1 MALGNLVAQAVSST
15 NLRKI
20 LQTRY
25 ALVEEVAPLTA
36 ESWMRGSKFLTG
48 LGIFTASS
56 LASESWMRGSKFP
69 EICPRE
75 EVLVSVAKLTRKRE
89 INPDFYLTL
98 EIGKA
103 LHHQLQNSIL
113 PGAGVLMGEWECCRC
128 GAHYGIM
135 KRDKPIEQYAVKRPD
150 QCSRCEQTDAGFRF
164 HEYSFRNEEYRIE
177 GHPDGVLCIPGMNG
191 LGLLEAKSISAKGA
205 WEIRN
210 VPKMDHVIQSHIYM
224 WFTGLTWTK
233 IVYWDKATFGMSA
246 LVEHTVERDEETID
260 RIKGTLLTLWKG
272 IESGVAP
279 ATRVCANA
287 EAPRAKDCVV
297 CQPCFESP
305 AEEPNDGE

>member
-1 MALGNLVAQAVSST
+1 MALGNLVAQAASST

-36 ESWMRGSKFLTG
+36 
-48 LGIFTASS
+48 
-56 LASESWMRGSKFP
+56 ESWMRGSKFP

-113 PGAGVLMGEWECCRC
+113 PGAGVLMGEWECTRC
-128 GAHYGIM
+128 GMHYGI
-135 KRDKPIEQYAVKRPD
+135 KKHDKPIEQYAVKRPD
-150 QCSRCEQTDAGFRF
+150 QCSRCENYEFRF

-260 RIKGTLLTLWKG
+260 RIKSTLLVLWKG
-272 IESGVAP
+272 VESGIAP

-297 CQPCFESP
+297 CKPCFESP
-305 AEEPNDGE
+305 AEEPNEGE